1 MGELDCALGARYCG
15 DLVDCSGVEIER
27 SVTRFAGCTGRVM
40 RAESRALK
48 ASAPTPAHR
57 HVGPALVVEI
67 LDVLRRAL
75 ECVAL

>member
-48 ASAPTPAHR
+48 ASAPTPAASPR
-57 HVGPALVVEI
+57 WPGTS
-67 LDVLRRAL
+67 
-75 ECVAL
+75 